1 MVNMVVSCRK
11 FTAHLSGR
19 NSRSEIDRLQSLGS
33 EVLGL
38 AVVVA
43 FEDLDPVVVLQD
55 GRTDPMFHGQA
66 EPGFDAQ
73 TVFDR
78 SLAGLLSRLREY
90 GRKRFYFI
98 KMVQRVSDNWQR
110 QSLDGDR

>member
-1 MVNMVVSCRK
+1 MVVSCRK

-19 NSRSEIDRLQSLGS
+19 NSRSEVDGFQSLGS

-55 GRTDPMFHGQA
+55 GRTDPVFHGQA

-73 TVFDR
+73 TIFDR
-78 SLAGLLSRLREY
+78 SLVGLLRRLQKN
-90 GRKRFYFI
+90 GSKRFYFI

-110 QSLDGDR
+110 QSLDGTK